1 MSECEV
7 CGKSVSDPK
16 RIELDGVMLD
26 VCENCLKLGR
36 EIPKERLRVVLKRRS
51 KESEGFE
58 ELTKDVVSDF
68 SRRIREAR
76 EAINLKQEEAAQRMG
91 ISPSLL
97 RRIEN
102 GFRPDDKT
110 LRKIERFYGI
120 KLYED

>member
-1 MSECEV
+1 VSECEI
-7 CGKSVSDPK
+7 CGKSVSNPR

-26 VCENCLKLGR
+26 VCEDCLKLGR
-36 EIPKERLRVVLKRRS
+36 EIPRERLRVVLKSRT
-51 KESEGFE
+51 KEPEEFE

-68 SRRIREAR
+68 SRRIRKAR
-76 EAINLKQEEAAQRMG
+76 ESRNLKQEEAAQKMG

-102 GFRPDDKT
+102 GFRPDDNT

-120 KLYED
+120 RLYEE

>member
-1 MSECEV
+1 MSECEI
-7 CGKSVSDPK
+7 CGKSVSNPR

-26 VCENCLKLGR
+26 VCEDCLKLGR
-36 EIPKERLRVVLKRRS
+36 EIPRERLRVVLKSRT
-51 KESEGFE
+51 KEPEEFE

-68 SRRIREAR
+68 SRRIRKAR
-76 EAINLKQEEAAQRMG
+76 ESRNLKQEEAAQKMG

-102 GFRPDDKT
+102 GFRPDDNT

-120 KLYED
+120 RLYEE